1 MQSTTSAIRR
11 RASLAAAVLAFLPS
25 VAFAQATP
33 LPAAKDLVARHVV
46 AIGGRDAVLRHASF
60 RAKGTLG
67 MPAAGLNAELEVTGA
82 QPNLFV
88 MKMTIPGIGEM
99 LQGFDGTHGWSLDPM
114 HGPRLIEGAEL
125 AQLVDEAE
133 YASVLRESSS
143 ISSMET
149 TEIATIGGQ
158 QCYKVKIV
166 RKSGRETF
174 DCYAVDSGLLVGSFA
189 KQATPMGEI
198 ESVSE
203 FSDYKDFNGLKQPT
217 KITQTIMNQQQVM
230 TFTSYEYG
238 PIDATVFALPPAIAT
253 LIQQKPKN

>member
-1 MQSTTSAIRR
+1 MQSAPSAIRR

-25 VAFAQATP
+25 VAFAQTTP
-33 LPAAKDLVARHVV
+33 LPAAKDLVARHVA
-46 AIGGRDAVLRHASF
+46 AIGGREAVLRHPSF

-67 MPAAGLNAELEVTGA
+67 MPAAGINAEIEVAGA

-88 MKMTIPGIGEM
+88 MKMTVPGMGEM
-99 LQGFDGTHGWSLDPM
+99 LQGFDGTNGWSLDPM
-114 HGPRLIEGAEL
+114 QGARLIEGPEL
-125 AQLVDEAE
+125 VQLVDEAE
-133 YASVLRESSS
+133 YASVLRESAS
-143 ISSMET
+143 IASMET
-149 TEIATIGGQ
+149 TEIATLGGR

-166 RKSGRETF
+166 RKSGRESF
-174 DCYAVDSGLLVGSFA
+174 DCYAVDSGLLIGAFA

-238 PIDATVFALPPAIAT
+238 PMDAAAFAPPPAITT